1 MKKENR
7 NVRVSAFRYDGG
19 FYTYTAKIFDMLLL
33 NFLWLIG
40 CLPVVTAGASFS
52 ALYFVTVHSV
62 RGDGDG
68 VFGEFWRVWKRD
80 MKASIPLWL
89 AALALFFV
97 LLLNLGILRAQ
108 PPKLIWLFFI
118 VFFAL
123 VLFFLTVFCCYL
135 FPAMATFDMPTR
147 WQLRLALFLSVKHL
161 PLSLLLLGMF
171 AAIYFSMLAVP
182 LLILVLPSVFTLFI
196 SFLIEPVLA
205 KHMPEDSE

>member
-89 AALALFFV
+89 AALAMFFV

-135 FPAMATFDMPTR
+135 FPALSTFSMPMK
-147 WQLRLALFLSVKHL
+147 WQIKLSFYAMIKHL
-161 PLSLLLLGMF
+161 PLSFLLGLMF
-171 AAIYFSMLAVP
+171 VSLYLAMTALP
-182 LLILVLPSVFTLFI
+182 WLIVVIPSVFALFS
-196 SFLIEPVLA
+196 SFIIEPVFS
-205 KHMPEDSE
+205 KHKPE